1 MNKSLSVIASVAVL
15 TAGCAA
21 QSRVSPLPADAT
33 AATAAYMESI
43 RDDPAALLLF
53 LRDMPKGGD
62 LHNHLSGSIYAES
75 FIAWAAED
83 GMCLT
88 TATLS
93 ISDPP
98 CTDGEIPASDIAM
111 NSTLYGDVID
121 AWSMRNWNPARQN
134 GHDQFFGSFAKF
146 GADDRRRGDMLA
158 EVVNRAAV
166 QHISYMELMFG
177 PDRGRAI
184 RMGRR
189 VGPNA
194 EFAAMRERL
203 LAAGLRDSLQAARR
217 EVDESEARQ
226 RSLLKCDAT
235 TPPPACGVVVRYL
248 YQVLRGMPR
257 ESVFAQILAGFELA
271 RLDPRFVGFNLVM
284 PEDAP
289 IPMRDFSLHMRM
301 IDYLHALYPDV
312 KITLHAGELAE
323 GLVPPE
329 GLTFHVRESVEKGH
343 ASRIGHGTA
352 ILHEDD
358 PVGLMRKMAEQ
369 KVLVEVSLFSSDGI
383 LGIRGNRHPLRTY
396 LRHGVPVTLATDD
409 EGVSRSTLTLEYRKA
424 VLEQGL
430 DYRTIKAMARNS
442 IAYAFVDDST
452 KARLM
457 SGIDDAFNRF
467 EGRHAGMQKH

>member
-1 MNKSLSVIASVAVL
+1 MKGSVGIAGSIAILVI
-15 TAGCAA
+15 GCAP
-21 QSRVSPLPADAT
+21 QSRLAPLPGDAT

-53 LRDMPKGGD
+53 LREMPKGGD
-62 LHNHLSGSIYAES
+62 IHNHLSGSIYAES

-111 NSTLYGDVID
+111 SSTLYGDVID

-134 GHDQFFGSFAKF
+134 GHDQFFESFAKF

-158 EVVNRAAV
+158 EVVNRASA

-189 VGPNA
+189 AGYDLDFNM
-194 EFAAMRERL
+194 MRQRL
-203 LAAGLRDSLQAARR
+203 LAAGLLDSLAAARR
-217 EVDESEARQ
+217 EVNDSESRQ
-226 RSLLKCDAT
+226 RSLLKCDAA
-235 TPPPACGVVVRYL
+235 TPPAACSVVVRYL
-248 YQVLRGMPR
+248 YQVLRGMPP
-257 ESVFAQILAGFELA
+257 ESVFAQILAGFEMA

-289 IPMRDFSLHMRM
+289 VPMRDFSLHMRM
-301 IDYLHALYPDV
+301 IDYLHAIYPEV

-329 GLTFHVRESVEKGH
+329 GLTFHIRESVETGH
-343 ASRIGHGTA
+343 ANRIGHGTA

-358 PVGLMRKMAEQ
+358 PVGLMRQMAER

-409 EGVSRSTLTLEYRKA
+409 EGVSRSTLTLEYRRA

-430 DYRTIKAMARNS
+430 DYQTIKAMARNS
-442 IAYAFVDDST
+442 IAFAFVEDST
-452 KARLM
+452 KSRLLA
-457 SGIDDAFNRF
+457 GLDDAFNRF
-467 EGRHAGMQKH
+467 EGRHASKQD